1 MSDARTQ
8 MAWGFLTILDSDEQG
23 LIGGYLVLN
32 QTGRPLEFH
41 CTAPVKAN
49 RAQQILFGPT
59 LQPYLYGE
67 QIGQTLVAK
76 GSARPTVVYTDVEPA
91 LAMRD
96 FVDMP
101 VALVLPRPRR
111 PRDRPAPSGGS
122 TAATRSLS
130 WPRSPWEPTA
140 WQSRRGIGPTNRP
153 FSLAGSRSR
162 RSIWPS
168 RSAASARR
176 SAKPSGRGVDEV
188 WRPWN

>member
-8 MAWGFLTILDSDEQG
+8 VAWGFLTILDSDEQG

-101 VALVLPRPRR
+101 VALVLP
-111 PRDRPAPSGGS
+111 PADAAEGS
-122 TAATRSLS
+122 TTVQWRVDRGHSLS
-130 WPRSPWEPTA
+130 QLATFALGANRLAVPARHRADEQTILA
-140 WQSRRGIGPTNRP
+140 RWQSVEAFDLAEPFGRIREAIGEAQRQ
-153 FSLAGSRSR
+153 
-162 RSIWPS
+162 
-168 RSAASARR
+168 
-176 SAKPSGRGVDEV
+176 GRG
-188 WRPWN
+188 